1 MHVNHCT
8 TIKRLMASV
17 YCSYLF
23 FKTQVVSLEYLRDG
37 SNSKSYWTGRDK
49 FSGQRGDV
57 GSTICWNFT
66 NDGKPQA
73 SKQII
78 EAVDEKNHKIVFKVI
93 GGELV
98 EIYKTFKIIF
108 HVEEKGGKR
117 FAIYTYEFEKPD
129 TDVPYPTSLMDFM
142 TTILKE
148 MDENASRK

>member
-1 MHVNHCT
+1 MAQTVNLIGQVEITSGGDVLHDLLRFKPND
-8 TIKRLMASV
+8 IPPM
-17 YCSYLF
+17 CSNKMYRCDL
-23 FKTQVVSLEYLRDG
+23 L
-37 SNSKSYWTGRDK
+37 
-49 FSGQRGDV
+49 SGQRGDV

-98 EIYKTFKIIF
+98 EIYKTFTIIF
-108 HVEEKGGKR
+108 HVEEKGGKK

-129 TDVPYPTSLMDFM
+129 EDVPYPTSLMDFM